1 MQTSFLDLQ
10 EYCLFK
16 RYDGSAKEGEKMGT
30 RERRLTIWNTLR
42 QRKQDT
48 TGHFATK
55 FHVSLCTI
63 YYDLEHLSLICPLEV
78 IRGRYHGGIKIAD
91 YFTPDKTKLPPV
103 QLGLMLHLCANLYG
117 NNKFTMLSILKKMN
131 KRILKMLCLKGGAT
145 FTAYS

>member
-78 IRGRYHGGIKIAD
+78 IRGRYHGGIKIVD
-91 YFTPDKTKLPPV
+91 YYTPDKTKLPPV
-103 QLGLMLHLCANLYG
+103 QLGLMLRLCANLYG
-117 NNKFTMLSILKKMN
+117 NNKFTMLSILEKMN
-131 KRILKMLCLKGGAT
+131 KGILKMLCRKGWAT
-145 FTAYS
+145 FAARS

>member
-48 TGHFATK
+48 IGHLATK
-55 FHVSLCTI
+55 FHVSLHTI

-78 IRGRYHGGIKIAD
+78 TRGRYHGGIKIAD
-91 YFTPDKTKLPPV
+91 CFTPDKTKLTPV
-103 QLGLMLHLCANLYG
+103 QRGLLLRRCANLYRS
-117 NNKFTMLSILKKMN
+117 NKFIMLSILEKMN
-131 KRILKMLCLKGGAT
+131 KRILKMLCRKGWAT
-145 FTAYS
+145 FAVRS